1 MTNEMLPSDI
11 LGYGVYVQGEVEVV
25 KGPIFNNVVLIDE
38 INRAPPRTLSALIEP
53 MQERTVTIEGV
64 TFKLPDP
71 HMVIATI
78 NLTEVARGA
87 TQPLPYA
94 VTDRFTAALTINY
107 ADVAR
112 EKEIVRLS
120 EELEGLDGRP
130 QGAAPLSASIRGV
143 YGSDLVVEYIIQL
156 VEHIRR
162 DERVEVTAVAR
173 RGVEAYRAARRNY
186 REAVEKL
193 VEKAEVLNAEA
204 GPAADCAGVLPKRVV
219 EAGVLIGEAALARPL
234 GAGRC
239 ICV

>member
-1 MTNEMLPSDI
+1 MTNETLPSDI
-11 LGYGVYVQGEVEVV
+11 FGYGVYVQGEVEVV

-71 HMVIATI
+71 HMVATM

-112 EKEIVRLS
+112 EREIVRLS

-130 QGAAPLSASIRGV
+130 QGAAPLNASIRGV
-143 YGSDLVVEYIIQL
+143 YVSDLVVEYMIQL

-204 GPAADCAGVLPKRVV
+204 GHAADYAGVLPKRVV
-219 EAGVLIGEAALARPL
+219 EAGVLIGEAALAKPL